1 MTYLDED
8 AERAVQL
15 FMAEYAVS
23 RDEALRLIVR
33 DWLIG
38 HAYLSQSEEGELTK
52 REPEGDAE
60 IALGGA

>member
-8 AERAVQL
+8 AERAIQL

-23 RDEALRLIVR
+23 RDEALRRIVQ

-38 HAYLSQSEEGELTK
+38 HGYLPDSEDNSVTGAADE
-52 REPEGDAE
+52 AM
-60 IALGGA
+60 LGGA